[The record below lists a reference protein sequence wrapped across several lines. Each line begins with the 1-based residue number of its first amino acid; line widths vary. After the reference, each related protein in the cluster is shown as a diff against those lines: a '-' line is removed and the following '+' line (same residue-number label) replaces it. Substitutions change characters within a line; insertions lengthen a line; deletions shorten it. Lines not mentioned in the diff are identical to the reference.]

1 MNAKERNEE
10 ELFAIIQTHSF
21 NLDFIIWCNTHAN
34 CINAIFIHKSGA
46 LNRNRPKRD
55 KDRSRPL

>member
-46 LNRNRPKRD
+46 LNRNRP
-55 KDRSRPL
+55 